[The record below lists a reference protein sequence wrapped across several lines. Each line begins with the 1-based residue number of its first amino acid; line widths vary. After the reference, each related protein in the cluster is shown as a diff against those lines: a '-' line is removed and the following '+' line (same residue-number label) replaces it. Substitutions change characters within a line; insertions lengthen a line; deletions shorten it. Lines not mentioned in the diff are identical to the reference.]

1 MSRIGR
7 TPIAVPSG
15 VEVTVADRRVTVKGP
30 RGTLERVLPGEISVR
45 TVAPSSV
52 PGPGAPGPGAPG
64 PGAPGAARG
73 ASGAVATLVVE
84 RPNDER
90 HSRALHGLARSLI
103 NNMVLG
109 VTDGFTK
116 DLEIVGVGYRAIA
129 RGGSSIELALGFSHP
144 VHFDAPPGVT
154 IDVPAQNRISV
165 KGIDK
170 ELVGQ
175 TAANI
180 RKIRKPE
187 PYKGK
192 GVRYA
197 GERVIRKAGK
207 AAK

>member
-1 MSRIGR
+1 M
-7 TPIAVPSG
+7 
-15 VEVTVADRRVTVKGP
+15 
-30 RGTLERVLPGEISVR
+30 PGEITVR
-45 TVAPSSV
+45 REDS
-52 PGPGAPGPGAPG
+52 
-64 PGAPGAARG
+64 
-73 ASGAVATLVVE
+73 TLLVE

-90 HSRALHGLARSLI
+90 VNRALHGLTRSLV
-103 NNMVLG
+103 NNMVVG
-109 VTDGFTK
+109 VTAGFNK

-129 RGGSSIELALGFSHP
+129 RGANQLELALGFSHP
-144 VHFDAPPGVT
+144 VIVDAPDGVT
-154 IDVPAQNRISV
+154 FEVPAPTRITV
-165 KGIDK
+165 RGIDK

-175 TAANI
+175 VAANI

>member
-7 TPIAVPSG
+7 SPITVPSG
-15 VEVTVADRRVTVKGP
+15 VEVTIAERLVTVKGP
-30 RGTLERVLPGEISVR
+30 GGTLSRPVPGEITVR
-45 TVAPSSV
+45 QEDS
-52 PGPGAPGPGAPG
+52 
-64 PGAPGAARG
+64 
-73 ASGAVATLVVE
+73 TLLVE
-84 RPNDER
+84 RPDDER
-90 HSRALHGLARSLI
+90 QNRALHGLTRSLV
-103 NNMVLG
+103 NNMVVG
-109 VTDGFTK
+109 VTAGFTK
-116 DLEIVGVGYRAIA
+116 DLEIVGVGYRATA
-129 RGGSSIELALGFSHP
+129 RGPDQIELALGFSHP
-144 VHFDAPPGVT
+144 VVVDAPAGVT
-154 IDVPAQNRISV
+154 FEVPQPTRISV

-175 TAANI
+175 VAANI